1 MRTEA
6 TVGLLRKLLTDR
18 GHILPTKSHP
28 DSKCIILNHGEYLVS
43 LMSQD
48 GQLMDLLNDLDSA
61 FGLDWIKDDGDL
73 SVDCNVQ
80 FLVGCSGADFDLW
93 VDTIKFIWFS
103 HGVTE
108 ALRFIKATGIRI
120 WSKWTIKQREV
131 YVDSLVLIAQKRL
144 RSVGVKHREMANFF
158 ADPGSAKA
166 LSEPEAE
173 SLQAILDFTV
183 KGESFYG

>member
-18 GHILPTKSHP
+18 GHILPTKSHQG
-28 DSKCIILNHGEYLVS
+28 SKCIILNHGEYLVS

-48 GQLMDLLNDLDSA
+48 GQLMDLLNDLDLAYS
-61 FGLDWIKDDGDL
+61 GEIQDDGDM
-73 SVDCNVQ
+73 SVDCNVR
-80 FLVGCSGADFDLW
+80 FLVGLGGADFDLW